1 MNILNHLTIKN
12 LRLNKKRTIVTIIGI
27 ILSTALICAISGF
40 ATSFIASMRNQA
52 IKENGNFHIA
62 YLDVSDDEIKYIK
75 DNRYTES
82 FYQTSSLGY
91 ASIDNSNE
99 YKPYLYVE
107 EYDSA
112 ALYNSGI
119 ELVEGR
125 LPQNEDEL
133 LIPEHLCDYGYT
145 CKIGTKINLD
155 IGKRIS
161 SDGYELD
168 QSNPYYDYD
177 EELEEYTK
185 SRETITNTKTHEYT
199 IVGIMERAS
208 YELEDYSAPGY
219 LSITYNNKISSNQSN
234 IYVKYK
240 KPKNIMNYLC
250 EVTATNDNEQNN
262 CLNNSDYEKKFD
274 YIYNNNVLRWEGVV
288 RSDNT
293 KAFLYG
299 IISFVIGIVVI
310 SSILVIRNS
319 FSISITERYKQYGM
333 LASIGA
339 TQKQIR
345 KNVLFEGFILG
356 IIAIP
361 LGILL
366 GVVADVLL
374 VAIVNLIAKNA
385 NLLDG
390 DKLLYLDISILPIL
404 LSILI
409 SSFTIF
415 LSALLPAI
423 KVARISPI
431 EAIRSN
437 NDVKIKSS
445 KLKSSKLIRKIFGI
459 GGEISNKNLKRSKKK
474 YRTTIISIVV
484 SVVIFISLSSFV
496 EYGFKL
502 SNVYYQSQ
510 NYNVI
515 IYTRNMDEEQL
526 INLNDDIIKE
536 YEKISQI
543 DGVNKYAYGKGI
555 STSIPIKY
563 GNTNYMNYYYGEGAE
578 NIEETDIYIPMMI
591 YNNEEY
597 DRLTEGLNI
606 NDKDKENGV
615 ILLDNHVIYQDD
627 KRKEVNF
634 LNINKNDEISVL
646 FNDKNKMNVTI
657 LDYANTKDS
666 LTENEGTEFIVS
678 LEFVKKHPELFS
690 KSFVSSLYLECSNS
704 KDVTKYVDKFNET
717 SDNYKLSIMDYI
729 EEVKQNNAL
738 ILIISIFLY
747 GFIAVIAL
755 IGVTNIFNVITTNM
769 MLRSKEFAMLKAIGM
784 TDKEFKKMISLE
796 SLLYG
801 VKSLI
806 IGLIIGIILSY
817 KIFNIFS
824 SNMLDYKYIPPIK
837 AIIISIIFVFLI
849 IFITMRYSY
858 NKINKQNIIETIR
871 NDNI

>member
-1 MNILNHLTIKN
+1 MNVLNHLTLKN

-27 ILSTALICAISGF
+27 ILSTALICAIAGF
-40 ATSFIASMRNQA
+40 ATSLMKSMKYQA
-52 IKENGNFHIA
+52 ILDTGDYHIA
-62 YLDVSDDEIKYIK
+62 YLDVSADEIKYIK
-75 DNRYTES
+75 DNRYTSS

-91 ASIDNSNE
+91 AKIDNKNE
-99 YKPYLYVE
+99 FKPYLYIE
-107 EYDSA
+107 EYDSS

-119 ELVEGR
+119 KVVEGR
-125 LPQNEDEL
+125 LPQNENEL

-161 SDGYELD
+161 ADGFELD

-177 EELEEYTK
+177 EDLEEYVTSK
-185 SRETITNTKTHEYT
+185 ETVTNIKNREYT
-199 IVGIMERAS
+199 IVGIMQRAS
-208 YELEDYSAPGY
+208 YDLEDYSAPGY
-219 LSITYNNKISSNQSN
+219 LSITYNNKISSNKSN

-250 EVTATNDNEQNN
+250 ETTATNDNEKNK

-274 YIYNNNVLRWEGVV
+274 YIYNGDVLRWEGVV

-361 LGILL
+361 LGVLLGILADILL
-366 GVVADVLL
+366 VN
-374 VAIVNLIAKNA
+374 IVNLIVQNV

-390 DKLLYLDISILPIL
+390 NKLLYLSIPILPI
-404 LSILI
+404 IITIII
-409 SSFTIF
+409 SSLTI
-415 LSALLPAI
+415 LVSALLPAI
-423 KVARISPI
+423 KVARISPM

-437 NDVKIKSS
+437 NDVKMKARKLRSS
-445 KLKSSKLIRKIFGI
+445 KFIKKIFGI
-459 GGEISNKNLKRSKKK
+459 GGEIANKNLKRSKKK

-484 SVVIFISLSSFV
+484 SIVIFISLSSFV

-502 SNVYYQSQ
+502 SNVYYQNQ
-510 NYNVI
+510 NYNVLV
-515 IYTRNMDEEQL
+515 YNK
-526 INLNDDIIKE
+526 NSVDDTKSYEKMLEE
-536 YEKISQI
+536 YEKII
-543 DGVNKYAYGKGI
+543 KLDGVEKYAYSKMI
-555 STSIPIKY
+555 MTSIPIKY
-563 GNTNYMNYYYGEGAE
+563 KSDDYVKYYYNGDTN
-578 NIEETDIYIPMMI
+578 NIEETEIYVPMLVF
-591 YNNEEY
+591 NDEEY
-597 DRLTEGLNI
+597 KRLTEGLNLNT
-606 NDKDKENGV
+606 NDTEDGV
-615 ILLDNHVIYQDD
+615 ILIDNHISYENNKQ
-627 KRKEVNF
+627 KEVKF
-634 LNINKNDEISVL
+634 LNINKNDNITITL
-646 FNDKNKMNVTI
+646 DDKSKIDVTI
-657 LDYANTKDS
+657 LGYANTKDS
-666 LTENEGTEFIVS
+666 LTENEGIEFIVS
-678 LEFVKKHPELFS
+678 NEFMKKHHELFTS
-690 KSFVSSLYLECSNS
+690 YYASELYLKCSDS
-704 KDVTKYVDKFNET
+704 KEVTKYI
-717 SDNYKLSIMDYI
+717 DNYNKISNNDKLAIMDSI
-729 EEVKQNNAL
+729 EVAKKNNAL

-784 TDKEFKKMISLE
+784 TDKEFKKMINLE

-801 VKSLI
+801 LKSLV
-806 IGLIIGIILSY
+806 IGLIIGLILSY
-817 KIFNIFS
+817 KIFDIFS
-824 SNMLDYKYIPPIK
+824 SNMLNSSYMPPIK
-837 AIIISIIFVFLI
+837 AIAISIIFVFLI